1 MGKTKHLFLILGVF
15 LCAQA
20 CFAKQISIQ
29 IVQHD
34 ERTDK
39 VTESSLVIED
49 ELLNGFFETGYII
62 TNSPTVVSQSDNDDM
77 LLYNKALGDA
87 YEGSSDYFVQIK
99 LYYKNS
105 LKTVDWTIASVATGR
120 TIKESSF
127 ENSSTTDEKGL
138 RKVSSQLVSEITKI
152 IKSTKA

>member
-1 MGKTKHLFLILGVF
+1 
-15 LCAQA
+15 
-20 CFAKQISIQ
+20 
-29 IVQHD
+29 
-34 ERTDK
+34 
-39 VTESSLVIED
+39 
-49 ELLNGFFETGYII
+49 
-62 TNSPTVVSQSDNDDM
+62 M